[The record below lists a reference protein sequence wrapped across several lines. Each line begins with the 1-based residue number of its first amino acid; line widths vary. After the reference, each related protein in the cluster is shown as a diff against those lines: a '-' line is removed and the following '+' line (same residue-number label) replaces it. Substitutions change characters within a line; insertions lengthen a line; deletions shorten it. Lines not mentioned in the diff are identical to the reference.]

1 MRIIGIDP
9 GYAILGFG
17 IVDMKANRFS
27 LVEYGVVTTPPGMPM
42 PERLKAVYVG
52 LMEKIAAHEPDAAA
66 VEELF
71 FNSNAK
77 TAIKVGEARGAAIL
91 ACTNSGL
98 PVYEYTPLQIK
109 QALVGYGRA
118 EKEQIQQV
126 VRSVLHLKEIPRPD
140 DAADAVAAAL
150 CHGNSSGYLDRVGR
164 AVERANR

>member
-17 IVDMKANRFS
+17 IVDMKGGRFS
-27 LVEYGVVTTPPGMPM
+27 LVEYGALTTEAGQAMPD
-42 PERLKAVYVG
+42 RLRSIYAG
-52 LMEKIAAHEPDAAA
+52 LMEKIAEADPDVAA

-71 FNSNAK
+71 FNTNVK

-109 QALVGYGRA
+109 QALAGYGRA
-118 EKEQIQQV
+118 EKEQIQQI
-126 VRSVLHLKEIPRPD
+126 VRSVLGIDDIPRPD
-140 DAADAVAAAL
+140 DAADAVAAAI
-150 CHGNSSGYLDRVGR
+150 CHGNSSGYLDRVAR
-164 AVERANR
+164 AVREAK